1 MRVPETL
8 AAPRGLQLCHRG
20 SNNESVRASLNV
32 IRFCCA
38 VCSRV
43 QAAHE
48 AFGRG
53 GGAEGNRTPD
63 LLIANEALSQ
73 LSYSPGPK
81 TARIMVTAPP
91 EVKATFRA
99 GKCRSAS
106 NLPARAGLCEGAA
119 ASFRRA
125 P

>member
-1 MRVPETL
+1 IPETPRSAARL
-8 AAPRGLQLCHRG
+8 AALPQGVKRRIGARVAERYSLLLCG
-20 SNNESVRASLNV
+20 MVA
-32 IRFCCA
+32 C
-38 VCSRV
+38 VCV
-43 QAAHE
+43 
-48 AFGRG
+48 FGRV

-81 TARIMVTAPP
+81 TARIMVTAPR
-91 EVKATFRA
+91 EVKATFAA

-106 NLPARAGLCEGAA
+106 NLPARAGPCEGAA
-119 ASFRRA
+119 TSFRRA